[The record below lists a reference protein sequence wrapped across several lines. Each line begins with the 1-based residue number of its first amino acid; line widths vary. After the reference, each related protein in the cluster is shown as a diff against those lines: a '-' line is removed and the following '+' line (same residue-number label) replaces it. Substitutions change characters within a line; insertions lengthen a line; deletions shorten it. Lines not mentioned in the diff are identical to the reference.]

1 MIEGDWPMI
10 QMEILERLV
19 RFWFLAGLFAG
30 IFVVLVGMRITRR
43 IIKKRAERQAKAKK
57 SWEEVVE
64 KAAKELHE
72 SEGIPASQVDAHG
85 DIRFPKIPSISEE
98 EWDAFLQSKQEES
111 AVWMWRHEFPELK

>member
-19 RFWFLAGLFAG
+19 RFWFIAGLFAG

-64 KAAKELHE
+64 RVDKELSTKTQRLPE
-72 SEGIPASQVDAHG
+72 TDEEIFKFITG
-85 DIRFPKIPSISEE
+85 E
-98 EWDAFLQSKQEES
+98 EWLPEE
-111 AVWMWRHEFPELK
+111 VYQDD